1 MTQADCRR
9 FLIEALLAEDEQLQE
24 ISIPAQSDEQRRLL
38 RALMNVRPPA
48 PVADDVLQVQDE
60 YLRRELARK
69 RHHRYRRSLADLSGG
84 FISGRAI
91 SPRCASTP
99 IVNAA
104 NSGQ

>member
-48 PVADDVLQVQDE
+48 PIADDVLQVQDE
-60 YLRRELARK
+60 YLLRELAGAVFPAGEGETGVTVVELK
-69 RHHRYRRSLADLSGG
+69 
-84 FISGRAI
+84 
-91 SPRCASTP
+91 
-99 IVNAA
+99 
-104 NSGQ
+104 